1 MNTNPNLNP
10 PVGDLELAR
19 LMLSSDDF
27 LEGHAG
33 VDAEEHLGEKALSEP
48 GVVSVHLNGEIA
60 EMLLAARGWKFEARF
75 PQTSRAWH
83 APDGEW
89 VWGRDE
95 ALTVALTAEVV

>member
-33 VDAEEHLGEKALSEP
+33 VDPDEHLGEKPLSEP
-48 GVVSVHLNGEIA
+48 GVVTVHLNGEIA
-60 EMLLAARGWKFEARF
+60 EMLLVARGWTLSAAGW
-75 PQTSRAWH
+75 T
-83 APDGEW
+83 APDGDR

-95 ALTVALTAEVV
+95 ALTIALTAEVV